1 MNQETF
7 LKELAAG
14 LTGLSELERSR
25 VLDYYREMICDGV
38 ENGKS
43 EENVIQNFG
52 SPQDIAEQILSEYN
66 APVAQVQP
74 PVSDAQNYSARNQV
88 GAVIVSAQNTSI
100 QIQPVPDG
108 PVRVLFTP
116 SDSDCVTVG
125 EQNGIFTFTHTMK
138 HMFFHWRD
146 IFRGPHS
153 IVLQIPTAFHG
164 DIRAETC
171 NSKILADNL
180 RGVGSCRF
188 ASNNARIS
196 VSNTDCSLMKLKTSN
211 APIHLC
217 NIHGDTC
224 NAVTNNSRITMEGCS
239 FPAQLDLHT
248 SNAAISIGST
258 CSENIILKTANAPI
272 SAMFVGDIRE
282 YAIHSHTSNG
292 QNNLPSDWSFPG
304 QTKHVSAVTSNSR
317 IDVKFT
323 AANG

>member
-14 LTGLSELERSR
+14 LTGLSEQERNS

-43 EENVIQNFG
+43 EETVVQNFG
-52 SPQDIAEQILSEYN
+52 SPQDIAAQIRSEYH
-66 APVAQVQP
+66 ASAAQVQP
-74 PVSDAQNYSARNQV
+74 PVSDAKTYSARNPV
-88 GAVIVSAQNTSI
+88 ASVIVSAQNTSI

-116 SDSDCVTVG
+116 SYSDRVTVG
-125 EQNGIFTFTHTMK
+125 EQNGVFTFTHTMK
-138 HMFFHWRD
+138 HIFFDWLD

-153 IVLQIPTAFHG
+153 IVLLIPTAFHG
-164 DIRAETC
+164 DILAETV
-171 NSKILADNL
+171 NAKIYADNL
-180 RGVGSCRF
+180 SGVGSCRF
-188 ASNNARIS
+188 ASSNARIY
-196 VSNTDCSLMKLKTSN
+196 VSNTDCRLMELKTSN
-211 APIHLC
+211 GPIHLC
-217 NIHGDTC
+217 NIHGNTC
-224 NAVTNNSRITMEGCS
+224 NAATNNSRITMEGCH

-248 SNAAISIGST
+248 SNAAIRIDST

-272 SAMFVGDIRE
+272 SAMFIGDIRE

-292 QNNLPSDWSFPG
+292 HNNLPSDWSFPG
-304 QTKHVSAVTSNSR
+304 QTKHISAVTSNSH

-323 AANG
+323 ASNG

>member
-14 LTGLSELERSR
+14 LTGLSEQERNS

-43 EENVIQNFG
+43 EEAVIQNFG
-52 SPQDIAEQILSEYN
+52 SPQDIAAQIRSEYHES
-66 APVAQVQP
+66 ASQVQP
-74 PVSDAQNYSARNQV
+74 PVPDAQTYSARNKV
-88 GAVIVSAQNTSI
+88 STVIVSAQNTSI

-116 SDSDCVTVG
+116 RYDDCVAVN

-138 HMFFHWRD
+138 HIFFHWHD
-146 IFRGPHS
+146 IFRSHS
-153 IVLQIPTAFHG
+153 IMLLIPVSFHG
-164 DIRAETC
+164 DILAETG
-171 NSKILADNL
+171 NAKILADNL
-180 RGVGSCRF
+180 SGVGSCRF
-188 ASNNARIS
+188 ASSNARIY
-196 VSNTDCSLMKLKTSN
+196 VSNTDCHLMELKTSN
-211 APIHLC
+211 APIQLC

-224 NAVTNNSRITMEGCS
+224 KAKTNNSRITMEGCR

-248 SNAAISIGST
+248 NNAVIRIDST
-258 CSENIILKTANAPI
+258 CSENITLKTANAPI
-272 SAMFVGDIRE
+272 SAMFIGDIRE

-304 QTKHVSAVTSNSR
+304 QTKHISAVTSNSR
-317 IDVKFT
+317 INVKFT